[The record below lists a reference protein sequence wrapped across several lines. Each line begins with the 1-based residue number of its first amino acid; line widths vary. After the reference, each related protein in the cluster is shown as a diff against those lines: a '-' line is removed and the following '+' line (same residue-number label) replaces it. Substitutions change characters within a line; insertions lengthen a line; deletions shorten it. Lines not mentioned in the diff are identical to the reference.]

1 MDFTLHLKVIIR
13 ENSNVELTSESG
25 AILALVKY
33 FDIKPNLDFNCFCFY
48 TDSDL
53 YKIDKNISLLEN
65 RLNENYPDFHFVN
78 ASKGIESKEKCNQ
91 ILIEKLDS
99 NLNDDYLHETTLPS
113 LVNFISKDSYMIIT
127 GLSSVYRFI
136 VKATNKYKPT
146 LKLQSL
152 LVNIYV

>member
-48 TDSDL
+48 TDFDFD
-53 YKIDKNISLLEN
+53 KIDNISLLEN

-78 ASKGIESKEKCNQ
+78 ASKVIELKEKCNQ

-99 NLNDDYLHETTLPS
+99 NLKDDYLHETTLPS
-113 LVNFISKDSYMIIT
+113 LVNFISKDSYMVIT

-136 VKATNKYKPT
+136 VKATNKFKPT
-146 LKLQSL
+146 LRLQSL